1 MKLKLSFGKSE
12 EKEDKLPK
20 SKGKKNAKGE
30 AGLGKGKNKN
40 GDLGEEIEG
49 PIVGRRIP
57 QNLVTVERYP
67 LSPPFAYAIIAE
79 DPEKKLPYYFVD
91 ELELSEREKRLYIN
105 IIATLQTEL
114 KAPRED
120 VDPKKYFAERARFV
134 ADRYKLAQGK
144 SNTDVSW
151 AKILYYAER
160 DMVGFG
166 PIDPFMRDSGIEDIS
181 VDGAAKPVYVY
192 HRKYESLETNLSFQ
206 TETQLDDMISRLV
219 HMSGKH
225 VSTAFPIVDATLP
238 GRHRLAATFRRE
250 VSPQGSTMTI
260 RKFREDPITI
270 IDLINSG
277 VLDYAIAAYA
287 WLLIENRATAIV
299 VGATASGKTTFLN
312 ALLSMV
318 NPNSKIV
325 TIEEVQEINIHHPNW
340 APLVSRLSYGITE
353 ESIGEISLFHLVK
366 TAMRMRPDIIVV
378 GEVRGEEAYALFQ
391 AISTGHGGLAT
402 LHAEDAGSA
411 VQRLTSKPMDVAPS
425 YISFLDLVFSVRRVA
440 MANPSNPSSPRI
452 VRRLISVDEMVGFEK
467 RVGLSDKVQTFAW
480 NPTKDKFERNLDQ
493 SVKLAKFAREHG
505 KDMEEVNEELTNRML
520 ILQWLRTKNIRNFRD
535 IATIFSQYHTD
546 PERILL
552 KIKMD
557 SGNKDNMLPESM
569 KLGRF
574 GSSVG
579 STSSAV
585 SSIGP
590 FVRQKEK

>member
-1 MKLKLSFGKSE
+1 MKLKLSFGKSS
-12 EKEDKLPK
+12 EKDEQK
-20 SKGKKNAKGE
+20 SLESSKKKKNSEKVVSVHKPFKKSSGE
-30 AGLGKGKNKN
+30 SKQ
-40 GDLGEEIEG
+40 EELIEG
-49 PIVGRRIP
+49 PIVGKRIP
-57 QNLVTVERYP
+57 QNLQTVERYP
-67 LSPPFAYAIIAE
+67 LYPPFAYAIIAE

-105 IIATLQTEL
+105 IISTLQAEL
-114 KAPRED
+114 TAPRED
-120 VDPKKYFAERARFV
+120 VDPKKYFAEKARFV
-134 ADRYKLAQGK
+134 AERYRLTEDKNL
-144 SNTDVSW
+144 DVSW

-166 PIDPFMRDSGIEDIS
+166 PIDPFMRDSAIEDIS
-181 VDGAAKPVYVY
+181 VDGASKPVYVY
-192 HRKYESLETNLSFQ
+192 HRKYESLETNLSFS
-206 TETQLDDMISRLV
+206 TEEQLDDMIARLV

-238 GRHRLAATFRRE
+238 GKHRLAATFRRE

-277 VLDYAIAAYA
+277 VLDYAVAAYA

-312 ALLSMV
+312 ALLSMI

-325 TIEEVQEINIHHPNW
+325 TIEEVQEINIHHTNW

-411 VQRLTSKPMDVAPS
+411 IQRLTSKPMDVAPS
-425 YISFLDLVFSVRRVA
+425 YISFLDLIFSVRRVA
-440 MANPSNPSSPRI
+440 MANPSNPNNPKI

-467 RVGLSDKVQTFAW
+467 RVGLSDKVQTFTW
-480 NPTKDKFERNLDQ
+480 NPQKDKFDRNLEQ
-493 SVKLAKFAREHG
+493 SVKLAKYAKEHG
-505 KDMEEVNEELTNRML
+505 KEMEEVYEELTNRML
-520 ILQWLRTKNIRNFRD
+520 VLQWLRTKNVRNFID

-546 PERILL
+546 PERVLL

-557 SGNKDNMLPESM
+557 SVTKDSLFSENSR
-569 KLGRF
+569 LGKF
-574 GSSVG
+574 SSSLGSSI
-579 STSSAV
+579 SA
-585 SSIGP
+585 
-590 FVRQKEK
+590 FAKQREK

>member
-1 MKLKLSFGKSE
+1 MKLKLSFGKSS
-12 EKEDKLPK
+12 EKDEQK
-20 SKGKKNAKGE
+20 SLESSKKKKNSEKVVSVHKPFKKSSGE
-30 AGLGKGKNKN
+30 SKQ
-40 GDLGEEIEG
+40 EELIEG
-49 PIVGRRIP
+49 PIVGKRIP
-57 QNLVTVERYP
+57 QNLQTVERYP
-67 LSPPFAYAIIAE
+67 LYPPFAYAIIAE

-105 IIATLQTEL
+105 IISTLQAEL
-114 KAPRED
+114 TAPRED
-120 VDPKKYFAERARFV
+120 VDPKKYFAEKARFV
-134 ADRYKLAQGK
+134 AERYRLTEDKNL
-144 SNTDVSW
+144 DVSW

-166 PIDPFMRDSGIEDIS
+166 PIDPFMRDSAIEDIS
-181 VDGAAKPVYVY
+181 VDGASKPVYVY
-192 HRKYESLETNLSFQ
+192 HRKYESLETNLSFS
-206 TETQLDDMISRLV
+206 TEEQLDDMIARLV

-238 GRHRLAATFRRE
+238 GKHRLAATFRRE

-277 VLDYAIAAYA
+277 VLDYAVAAYA

-312 ALLSMV
+312 ALLSMI

-325 TIEEVQEINIHHPNW
+325 TIEEVQEINIHHTNW

-411 VQRLTSKPMDVAPS
+411 IQRLTSKPMDVAPS
-425 YISFLDLVFSVRRVA
+425 YISFLDLIFSVRRVA
-440 MANPSNPSSPRI
+440 MANPSNPNNPRI

-467 RVGLSDKVQTFAW
+467 RVGLSDKVQTFTW
-480 NPTKDKFERNLDQ
+480 NPQKDKFDRNLEQ
-493 SVKLAKFAREHG
+493 SVKLAKYAKEHG
-505 KDMEEVNEELTNRML
+505 KEMEEVYEELTNRML
-520 ILQWLRTKNIRNFRD
+520 VLQWLRTKNVRNFID

-546 PERILL
+546 PERVLL

-557 SGNKDNMLPESM
+557 SVTKDSLFSENSR
-569 KLGRF
+569 LGKF
-574 GSSVG
+574 SSSLGSSI
-579 STSSAV
+579 SA
-585 SSIGP
+585 
-590 FVRQKEK
+590 FAKQREK